1 MKKRLFR
8 NLLMLGLLL
17 ITLTAAV
24 SAATFNGLFYKEA
37 DPSSNID
44 WDKAPAEQINMTAT
58 FYCNTCRSNTTV
70 IDPASP
76 KITLTGIQFPAG
88 SDYHSMTL
96 TVAIEQFKCTEC
108 NTTIGP
114 IRDLKVT
121 FNSGSNYFCH
131 SGYSQRPLEA
141 SSSASIEYGR
151 IEFAIGTAPH
161 FKLEQCS
168 PRDATCAQV
177 GIRDN
182 VNCKHCDGCG
192 KYFDPDGAEI
202 AASTVEI
209 EKTPHTYNLTTGKCT
224 ACGAQAPA
232 HLGNQFYATFEA
244 ALEAYNAGS
253 GGTLT
258 VYSLP
263 ENATIDL
270 ERSGKLVIN
279 NGAAA
284 SKITMSDGLTVTIEN
299 AGTINSIE
307 MNQSGTV
314 TIKNSGQNDRNG
326 HADAQHHK
334 WQQRCH

>member
-17 ITLTAAV
+17 VALTVMV

-96 TVAIEQFKCTEC
+96 TVAIEQFKCTKC
-108 NTTIGP
+108 KTTIEP

-121 FNSGSNYFCH
+121 FNSGSKYFCH
-131 SGYSQRPLEA
+131 SGYSQLPLEA

-209 EKTPHTYNLTTGKCT
+209 EKRRIH
-224 ACGAQAPA
+224 
-232 HLGNQFYATFEA
+232 
-244 ALEAYNAGS
+244 
-253 GGTLT
+253 
-258 VYSLP
+258 
-263 ENATIDL
+263 I
-270 ERSGKLVIN
+270 I
-279 NGAAA
+279 
-284 SKITMSDGLTVTIEN
+284 
-299 AGTINSIE
+299 
-307 MNQSGTV
+307 
-314 TIKNSGQNDRNG
+314 
-326 HADAQHHK
+326 
-334 WQQRCH
+334 